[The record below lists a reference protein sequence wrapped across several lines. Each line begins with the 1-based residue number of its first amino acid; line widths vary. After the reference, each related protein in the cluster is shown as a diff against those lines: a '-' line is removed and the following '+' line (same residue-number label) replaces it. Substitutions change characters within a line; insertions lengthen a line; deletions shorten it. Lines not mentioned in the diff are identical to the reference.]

1 MFMLKNENPEK
12 EDKERKIGAIHMG
25 PLGALSF

>member
-12 EDKERKIGAIHMG
+12 GDKERKIEAAHMEL
-25 PLGALSF
+25 LGALSV